1 MVWREEKEGRK
12 KSFLG
17 GEVVPG
23 LGGGELVA
31 AGPPGP
37 AVVPVTPL
45 PAVPPPLSA
54 VSPPAPAVSPRP
66 PPWAAGAPSPLAAG
80 EGPIALPVRAEE
92 PTPDVGGGRL
102 LPGGTTGEAG
112 DGPLSLPA
120 VVSPALPLLTP

>member
-1 MVWREEKEGRK
+1 M
-12 KSFLG
+12 
-17 GEVVPG
+17 VPG

-37 AVVPVTPL
+37 AVVPVPHL
-45 PAVPPPLSA
+45 PAVPLPLSV

-102 LPGGTTGEAG
+102 LPGGTAGEAG

-120 VVSPALPLLTP
+120 VVPPVLPLLTPGLALH